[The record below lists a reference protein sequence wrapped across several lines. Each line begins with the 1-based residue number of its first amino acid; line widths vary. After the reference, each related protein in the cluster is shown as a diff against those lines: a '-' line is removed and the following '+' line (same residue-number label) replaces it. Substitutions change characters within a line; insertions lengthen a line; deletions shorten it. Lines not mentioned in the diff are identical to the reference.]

1 MSDDIDKLPTDMEDG
16 ALKPQP
22 PAAAPDSTKPA
33 GPATDAVDAM
43 DEAIAEDRKKADGK
57 RKASVKETG
66 EEVPQEQWERFEA
79 ADKTPR

>member
-22 PAAAPDSTKPA
+22 PAAAPDSTKPS

-43 DEAIAEDRKKADGK
+43 DEAIAEDRKKAD
-57 RKASVKETG
+57 RKSTRLNSSHSG
-66 EEVPQEQWERFEA
+66 ESRMPSSA
-79 ADKTPR
+79 